1 MRALHCSDING
12 DGEAEIL
19 VGSADGFLYLLNR
32 QGQYIDQYSIDYPIH
47 KIFVEDIDGDG
58 ENEILVAS
66 DNKELIA
73 LTYLERQETKES
85 FVKKWRSYFD
95 KRLLALCVTDI
106 DGDGNKEIIVSSE
119 DKHIYIL
126 DNKGNILWRHDY
138 RHRIFS
144 IFPVDLNKDELPEL
158 LIGTED
164 NLHSSNAHP
173 VEQRCREK
181 NLLLLSK
188 ATQARSQRKCSVP
201 GHPTA

>member
-1 MRALHCSDING
+1 MVRQSPKAVKASLFSSKDGRTIEQEQELKAHWFQTGNVIRQIVVNPFQPSEIIIGSEDRYAYGLDHQTNEPLWKFKTNGGVRALHCSDING

-19 VGSADGFLYLLNR
+19 VGSADRFLYLLNR

-95 KRLLALCVTDI
+95 KRIPCTLC
-106 DGDGNKEIIVSSE
+106 NR
-119 DKHIYIL
+119 Y
-126 DNKGNILWRHDY
+126 
-138 RHRIFS
+138 
-144 IFPVDLNKDELPEL
+144 
-158 LIGTED
+158 
-164 NLHSSNAHP
+164 
-173 VEQRCREK
+173 
-181 NLLLLSK
+181 
-188 ATQARSQRKCSVP
+188 
-201 GHPTA
+201 